1 MPDVGMFMVILEVLE
16 GDTVVMLLIALLL
29 LLNTGNVTSLSKV
42 GEGEEKDLKRGGSLI
57 ALYKPKLQVLI
68 NKNCKP

>member
-42 GEGEEKDLKRGGSLI
+42 GEGEEKDLKRGGS
-57 ALYKPKLQVLI
+57 
-68 NKNCKP
+68 